1 MTGLDR
7 SVVSSSQILDVDG
20 GQGELFELTQR
31 GLHLEGNR
39 LGGYVA
45 KAIRV
50 GHAPEISTEQLRTAI
65 ANERS
70 LLASQLR
77 KGRVAA
83 GSAASVEKMARVTE
97 LALTEAEEAAELAAR
112 AAALNT
118 KGEVSKLAREAA
130 KALGALAAG
139 VKSSEK
145 GDCFSVEAR
154 RSTVFKARKT

>member
-77 KGRVAA
+77 KGRSGRNRPCSA
-83 GSAASVEKMARVTE
+83 GEASSSQRISA
-97 LALTEAEEAAELAAR
+97 
-112 AAALNT
+112 
-118 KGEVSKLAREAA
+118 
-130 KALGALAAG
+130 
-139 VKSSEK
+139 
-145 GDCFSVEAR
+145 
-154 RSTVFKARKT
+154 